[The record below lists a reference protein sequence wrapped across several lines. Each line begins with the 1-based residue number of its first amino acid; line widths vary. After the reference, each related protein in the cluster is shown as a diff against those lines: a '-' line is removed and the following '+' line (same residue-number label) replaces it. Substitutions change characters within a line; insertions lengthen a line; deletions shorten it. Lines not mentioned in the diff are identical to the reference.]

1 MEVYSRNSD
10 GQGLWVKT
18 PFQRWNRGIKRCK
31 NMAHLFL
38 TDIHLLR
45 MWTNYLRDV
54 LTRLSLMKR
63 QIFWTYVAT
72 QSLPLILTK
81 LSRRSRR
88 EKELKLRRTK
98 GTRKSTLEA
107 PYLICLSFF
116 RKFLK
121 VDKYRYIYDIR
132 YEILRQPNLRNTT
145 LGFLSTQPTPTARSA
160 EMSYLTSPTSFSWST
175 ASRVRTEFRFGVFSY
190 FVKIWHSYQLIFS

>member
-1 MEVYSRNSD
+1 
-10 GQGLWVKT
+10 
-18 PFQRWNRGIKRCK
+18 
-31 NMAHLFL
+31 
-38 TDIHLLR
+38 

-72 QSLPLILTK
+72 QLLPLIQTK

-107 PYLICLSFF
+107 PYPICLSFF
-116 RKFLK
+116 QKFLK

-132 YEILRQPNLRNTT
+132 YKLLRQPNLRNTT
-145 LGFLSTQPTPTARSA
+145 PGFLSTQPTQTAQSV

-175 ASRVRTEFRFGVFSY
+175 ASRVRTEFRFGVFSN
-190 FVKIWHSYQLIFS
+190 FVKIWNSYQLIFSKGKHHSGSHSKGTRESNPHWLPLRVRQWYKFWWPDRKCWLQI